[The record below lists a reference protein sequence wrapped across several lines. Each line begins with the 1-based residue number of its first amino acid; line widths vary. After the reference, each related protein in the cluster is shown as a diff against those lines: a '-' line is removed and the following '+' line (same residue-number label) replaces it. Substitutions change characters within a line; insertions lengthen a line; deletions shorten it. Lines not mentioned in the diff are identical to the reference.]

1 MVVIIHQKYVGNK
14 MNCLIV
20 NFTRLESEYT
30 LNDFMSILNSAK
42 HIMEV
47 DLMRFNLLKTSI
59 DDSHKFGAKMEFEAI
74 DGTRHKI
81 EFCELQSYKIVQM
94 LVWLPDF
101 ELKIF
106 QKLIALYQGGS
117 TIKKV
122 ESIIERY

>member
-1 MVVIIHQKYVGNK
+1 

-20 NFTRLESEYT
+20 NFTRLEGEYT
-30 LNDFMSILNSAK
+30 LNDLMSIFASAK
-42 HIMEV
+42 DIMEE
-47 DLMRFNLLKTSI
+47 DLMRFTLVETTIDNSI
-59 DDSHKFGAKMEFEAI
+59 KFGAKMVFDAI
-74 DGTRHKI
+74 EGTRHKI

-101 ELKIF
+101 ELEIF

-117 TIKKV
+117 NIKKV